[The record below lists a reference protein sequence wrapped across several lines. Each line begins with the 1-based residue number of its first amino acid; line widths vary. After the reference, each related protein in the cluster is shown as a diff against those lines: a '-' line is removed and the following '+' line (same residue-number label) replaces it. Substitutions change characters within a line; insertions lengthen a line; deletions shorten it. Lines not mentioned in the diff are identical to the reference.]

1 MGKSNMAKFGAFIRS
16 HDAFGQSIGLNYR
29 GESHYKTLGGGL
41 LSLAFKLAMLS
52 FLVAQSIMVF
62 NFEDPK
68 ITSYEVY
75 EQRGNMAAL
84 INVT

>member
-1 MGKSNMAKFGAFIRS
+1 MGKSNTAKFGAFIRS
-16 HDAFGQSIGLNYR
+16 HDAFGQGIGLNYK

-52 FLVAQSIMVF
+52 FHMAQSIMVL

-68 ITSYEVY
+68 ITTYEVY
-75 EQRGNMAAL
+75 EQRANMAAP